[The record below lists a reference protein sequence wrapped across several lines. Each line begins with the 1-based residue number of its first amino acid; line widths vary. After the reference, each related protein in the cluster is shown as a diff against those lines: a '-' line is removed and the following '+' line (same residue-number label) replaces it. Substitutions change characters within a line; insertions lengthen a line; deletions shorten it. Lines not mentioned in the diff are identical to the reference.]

1 MLSEKPWTLEAMI
14 RLLLGIFVCVSAA
27 MLLAGLMQSF
37 SGKKLDE
44 QSPSAV
50 VLGTLVLD
58 GSILLMVGWFL
69 WSQRLNWSQAF
80 GFRNRLGYALALGL
94 VGALAFLPV
103 GLILQYLCQLILNS
117 LRVGV
122 REQQAVEMLRKAE
135 PGWLR
140 VYLTLF
146 AAVVAPVAEEMLF
159 RGIIYP
165 AIKQSGFPRAALWG
179 TSLLFAL
186 IHLNLANFVPLVV
199 LALMLTWLYERT
211 DNLLASIAAH
221 GTFNAANVIYLFASE
236 HAQHAMR

>member
-1 MLSEKPWTLEAMI
+1 
-14 RLLLGIFVCVSAA
+14 
-27 MLLAGLMQSF
+27 
-37 SGKKLDE
+37 
-44 QSPSAV
+44 
-50 VLGTLVLD
+50 
-58 GSILLMVGWFL
+58 
-69 WSQRLNWSQAF
+69 
-80 GFRNRLGYALALGL
+80 
-94 VGALAFLPV
+94 
-103 GLILQYLCQLILNS
+103 
-117 LRVGV
+117 
-122 REQQAVEMLRKAE
+122 
-135 PGWLR
+135 
-140 VYLTLF
+140 
-146 AAVVAPVAEEMLF
+146 MLF